1 MYCRRIFLFIFGYRL
16 KNKYTEIMKKTIF
29 TLIVFGA
36 LTFANAAAKN
46 EVKLPVK
53 ELCQIHAVSTN
64 AP

>member
-1 MYCRRIFLFIFGYRL
+1 
-16 KNKYTEIMKKTIF
+16 MKKLVLCAVI
-29 TLIVFGA
+29 FGA
-36 LTFANAAAKN
+36 LTFANAMPQS